1 MHEIGHALGFHH
13 EHNRPDRDEYLTVV
27 WENIMPGKQNI
38 VSFKMPVTVQGN
50 GIKSPSMRTSTSSVG
65 QDMYTVRET
74 NGPCQT
80 EQRQGNS
87 RRSSRKNRT
96 LIWLSA

>member
-1 MHEIGHALGFHH
+1 
-13 EHNRPDRDEYLTVV
+13 
-27 WENIMPGKQNI
+27 
-38 VSFKMPVTVQGN
+38 MPVTVQGN

-80 EQRQGNS
+80 E
-87 RRSSRKNRT
+87 
-96 LIWLSA
+96 